1 MAEAIVQGFF
11 EVTHVVGLEEIDE
24 HAPCSGDA
32 RILLG
37 GDCDRLL
44 QPAVTIPSG
53 LRIEVSGASAR

>member
-32 RILLG
+32 RILLAAATVIG
-37 GDCDRLL
+37 CFNRL
-44 QPAVTIPSG
+44 
-53 LRIEVSGASAR
+53 